1 MSWVGFSIVHGQEGQ
16 SNGTAQAG
24 TKNKGLNFSLC
35 PRKRGAAAMEASHS
49 SVTQGCRGVCLRPG
63 LNHGHTKPW
72 GKGEINRVCPNWHK
86 AAVSVLITQRG
97 MRQGHKWWILISSG
111 CSFVLLSQ
119 GMTQVLCSS
128 DHSHWRVW
136 IPLSA

>member
-86 AAVSVLITQRG
+86 AAVSVLITQRDEAG
-97 MRQGHKWWILISSG
+97 AQMVDLALFRVQ
-111 CSFVLLSQ
+111 
-119 GMTQVLCSS
+119 LCPALPRN
-128 DHSHWRVW
+128 DPGPVQQ
-136 IPLSA
+136 